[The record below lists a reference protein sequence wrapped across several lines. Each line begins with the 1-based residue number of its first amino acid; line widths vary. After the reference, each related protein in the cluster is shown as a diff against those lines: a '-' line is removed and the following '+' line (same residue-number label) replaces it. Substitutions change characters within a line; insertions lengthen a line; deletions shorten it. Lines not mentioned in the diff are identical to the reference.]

1 MSKKLQVLLDDLEYE
16 MIQAVA
22 KSRGMTVSE
31 WVRQVLRKALHV
43 DPNSTKKRASPEEK
57 LRAIA
62 KAYRHQHPTAD
73 IEVMLAEIEAGRN
86 LQ

>member
-1 MSKKLQVLLDDLEYE
+1 MTNFDYRDDP
-16 MIQAVA
+16 
-22 KSRGMTVSE
+22 KVSPNPGKN
-31 WVRQVLRKALHV
+31 VTVLRSGCGRCCSKALHV

-86 LQ
+86 L